1 MQDIL
6 VRNVSMSNATDGAR
20 IKVWPGVQSALSG
33 DLQGGG
39 GSGMVKDV
47 VYDGMTIANVD
58 YGIEITGC
66 YGQSNL
72 TLCNEF
78 PVGFPPFLP
87 FISISVVQFS
97 HHFLFIATRSFLAG
111 PSSPILS

>member
-1 MQDIL
+1 
-6 VRNVSMSNATDGAR
+6 MSNATDGAR

-39 GSGMVKDV
+39 GSGMVRDV
-47 VYDGMTIANVD
+47 LYDGMVIQNVD

-78 PVGFPPFLP
+78 PVGFYLLLFSLPRPFPIP
-87 FISISVVQFS
+87 FR
-97 HHFLFIATRSFLAG
+97 FLRLQH
-111 PSSPILS
+111 L